1 MPLKLYIKY
10 VSVVR
15 DQVGKEQEVIVLEKE
30 KATLRELLQLLYE
43 KYRLEESPVEELL
56 VLVNGK
62 RLDLDEYLPD
72 ESQIIIAPPV
82 SGG

>member
-1 MPLKLYIKY
+1 MPLKLYVKY

-15 DQVGKEQEVIVLEKE
+15 DQVGKDQEVIVLDKE

-62 RLDLDEYLPD
+62 RLDPDEYLLD

>member
-30 KATLRELLQLLYE
+30 KATLRELLQLLY
-43 KYRLEESPVEELL
+43 
-56 VLVNGK
+56 
-62 RLDLDEYLPD
+62 
-72 ESQIIIAPPV
+72 
-82 SGG
+82 

>member
-1 MPLKLYIKY
+1 MTLKLYVKY

-15 DQVGKEQEVIVLEKE
+15 DQVGKDQEVIVLEKE
-30 KATLRELLQLLYE
+30 KATLRELLQLLNE
-43 KYRLEESPVEELL
+43 KYRLEESPIEELL

-62 RLDLDEYLPD
+62 RLDPDECLPD

>member
-1 MPLKLYIKY
+1 MPLKLYVKY

-15 DQVGKEQEVIVLEKE
+15 DQVGKDQEVIVLDKE

-43 KYRLEESPVEELL
+43 KYRLEESPFEELL

-62 RLDLDEYLPD
+62 RLDPDEYLLD

>member
-1 MPLKLYIKY
+1 MPLKLYVKY

-15 DQVGKEQEVIVLEKE
+15 DQVGKDQEVIVLEKE

-62 RLDLDEYLPD
+62 RLDPDEHLPD

>member
-1 MPLKLYIKY
+1 MPLKLYVKY

-15 DQVGKEQEVIVLEKE
+15 DQVGKDQEVIVLEKE

-62 RLDLDEYLPD
+62 RLDPDEYLPD
-72 ESQIIIAPPV
+72 ESQIFVAPPV